1 MVSIFKIQKKC
12 TGSTS
17 AIIHAFMGFEDG
29 ISGKGQ
35 LMNTLNSFDIINR
48 CYGEL
53 TAIAADHGI
62 DFDKLAQRINFD
74 GSPIKRGIELN
85 KTYRGKVF
93 AVAREWTA
101 PDGNRY
107 PQITFKTFKHGGYQ
121 DTWNGYKAYKELAE
135 NTTVP
140 KTYQPKK
147 PNAVYQDKA
156 DKERADKIKRF
167 SAFQAAFNELPK
179 VTDTGDIG
187 GYLSNKGFS
196 VADIPTSLDLRRGS
210 HQRGLFVAYPL
221 HNSQRQTVG
230 YQLLYD
236 TPFTD
241 YSGKPRNK
249 DFIFY
254 PDTKNGSHAWLGTP
268 SPHCEFIGEG
278 EGLATCLTA
287 WLATSNPIAVCL
299 DADNLGKVHA
309 ELSKTYPKLL
319 PLADND
325 VKADGGNV
333 GLFSAIKAAR
343 GGVIAYP
350 VLDGQ
355 KVDFDDLRLSK
366 GLEEVARQI
375 AENRLVV
382 PSHSLDYYKLLATYA
397 PIEQLPKIL
406 ATACFFATKK
416 ITTVNELR
424 IHAKALFALRPRHT
438 SIKAIVRQLKKP
450 LKKQLNVIS
459 RQNTITDFTGV
470 TCHDMTGKD
479 NAAIAKTILSLDNA
493 IIVDNRPMATGKTE
507 LMKLLADYHLNRFG
521 NKASHQDIK
530 QFHFDNGGTAEQWEK
545 IRNNPKLFKALQDQ
559 LNQQRLIADHDSQ
572 KTVYVCHR
580 VSLTSSASERLQLEF
595 YDNVLPR
602 QNTSSLAV
610 CVNSMPKHEVS
621 KTVKVLFIDEIRQTL
636 EHILNGTVQNRLE
649 VYNELIAAI
658 QAADLVICA
667 DADFNDS
674 TLDWLKKIANKPL
687 HAITQQATKTGKKLL
702 ELGNSNAVLLHAQ
715 ESLKKGLNVWIATD
729 SMQQARKADILLNSP
744 DLMDKDTAE
753 ALMAE
758 LINGSGISEDKVLLV
773 HSENKGDSKQA
784 AFLAN
789 PNQESKKYRLVIHTP
804 VISSGISV
812 TNSHF
817 DRVYA
822 LFCNVLAPN
831 EMLQT
836 IARVRTAKEVFVS
849 FKSNHPKDRSTNLQ
863 DLIDGEMIKRGR
875 FNTDNNAL
883 QLDNFDHQRLQYIAT
898 RNAALNDYKRYFII
912 LAQLKGY
919 DFEQYDLTPWTIKG
933 LGKAAKEQKIIQIST
948 ASDIDATEAAA
959 IDSKSS
965 PTQAE
970 TDSLHR
976 YKVTQLT
983 GKSAD
988 TVDELDI
995 AFYIDNGLAKLSNFE
1010 LIHADVM
1017 ALKASDQANHTTRNK
1032 LSSKTSKH
1040 YLFQTVINGLEGKR
1054 INARGARCICEF
1066 LQDHHQELTSNNMGN
1081 YAKVSKY
1088 PVRQLNNFLKKIGY
1102 QLIVDTNSKNTE
1114 QWFKAQ
1120 ANPLV
1125 KFYAENRAAI
1135 KRQKDEL
1142 VRLAETQ

>member
-1 MVSIFKIQKKC
+1 
-12 TGSTS
+12 
-17 AIIHAFMGFEDG
+17 
-29 ISGKGQ
+29 
-35 LMNTLNSFDIINR
+35 MNTLNSFDIINR

-62 DFDKLAQRINFD
+62 DFGKLIERINFD
-74 GSPIKRGIELN
+74 GIPIKRGIELD

-93 AVAREWTA
+93 TVASEWTA
-101 PDGNRY
+101 PDGNHY
-107 PQITFKTFKHGGYQ
+107 PQITFKTFKQGGYQ
-121 DTWNGYKAYKELAE
+121 ETWNGYKAYKDLAE

-147 PNAVYQDKA
+147 PSPVYQDKA
-156 DKERADKIKRF
+156 DKERCNKIKRF
-167 SAFQAAFNELPK
+167 SAFKAVFNELPK
-179 VTDTGDIG
+179 VADTGDIG
-187 GYLSNKGFS
+187 GYLSDKGFS

-210 HQRGLFVAYPL
+210 HQRGLFIAYPL
-221 HNSQRQTVG
+221 HNSQGQTVG

-268 SPHCEFIGEG
+268 SQHCEFIGEG

-287 WLATSNPIAVCL
+287 WLATGNPIAVYL

-309 ELSKTYPKLL
+309 ELSKTYTNLL

-333 GLFSAIKAAR
+333 GLFSAIKAAL

-355 KVDFDDLRLSK
+355 KVDFDDLRLIK

-375 AENRLVV
+375 AENRLIV
-382 PSHSLDYYKLLATYA
+382 PSNLLDYYKLLATYA

-406 ATACFFATKK
+406 ATTCFFATKK
-416 ITTVNELR
+416 IITVNDLR

-438 SIKAIVRQLKKP
+438 SIKAIVKQLKKY
-450 LKKQLNVIS
+450 LKKQINLINRENS
-459 RQNTITDFTGV
+459 ITDLKGV

-479 NAAIAKTILSLDNA
+479 NTAIAKIILSLDKV

-507 LMKLLADYHLNRFG
+507 LMKLIADYHLNRFG
-521 NKASHQDIK
+521 NKASYKDIK
-530 QFHFDNGGTAEQWEK
+530 QFHFDNGGTTKQWGK
-545 IRNNPKLFKALQDQ
+545 IRKNPKLFKDLQDQ
-559 LNQQRLIADHDSQ
+559 VNQQHITAYRESQ

-580 VSLTSSASERLQLEF
+580 VSLTSSASERLQLEY
-595 YDNVLPR
+595 YDDVLPN
-602 QNTSSLAV
+602 QDTPSLAV
-610 CVNSMPKHEVS
+610 CVNSIPKYNIS
-621 KTVKVLFIDEIRQTL
+621 KTVKVLFIDEMRQTL
-636 EHILNGTVQNRLE
+636 EHIRNGTVTNRLE

-674 TLDWLKKIANKPL
+674 TLDWLKDIANKPL

-729 SMQQARKADILLNSP
+729 SMQQARKADSLLNSP
-744 DLMDKDTAE
+744 DLMDKNSAE
-753 ALMAE
+753 ELMEE
-758 LINGSGISEDKVLLV
+758 LLNGSGISEDKVLLV
-773 HSENKGDSKQA
+773 HSENKGDAKQA

-812 TNSHF
+812 TNTHF

-822 LFCNVLAPN
+822 IFCNVLAPN

-863 DLIDGEMIKRGR
+863 DLIDGEMTKRGR
-875 FNTDNNAL
+875 FNTDTATLKLN
-883 QLDNFDHQRLQYIAT
+883 NFDRQRLDYIAT

-919 DFEQYDLTPWTIKG
+919 DFKQHDLTPWTIKG
-933 LGKAAKEQKIIQIST
+933 LGKAAKEQKINQIST
-948 ASDIDATEAAA
+948 ASNIDATEAAA

-983 GKSAD
+983 GKSAS

-995 AFYIDNGLAKLSNFE
+995 AFYMDNGLAKLSNFE

-1017 ALKASDQANHTTRNK
+1017 ALKDSDQANHTTRNK

-1040 YLFQTVINGLEGKR
+1040 YLFEAVINGLKGQR
-1054 INARGARCICEF
+1054 INASGARGVCEF
-1066 LQDHHQELTSNNMGN
+1066 LQDHHKELTSNNMGN
-1081 YAKVSKY
+1081 YARVSKY
-1088 PVRQLNNFLKKIGY
+1088 PVKQLNDFLKKIGY
-1102 QLIVDTNSKNTE
+1102 ELIVDTNSKNTE
-1114 QWFKAQ
+1114 QWFRVQ
-1120 ANPLV
+1120 DNPLI

-1135 KRQKDEL
+1135 KRQKDEIDKMQKL
-1142 VRLAETQ
+1142 SNDAA

>member
-1 MVSIFKIQKKC
+1 
-12 TGSTS
+12 
-17 AIIHAFMGFEDG
+17 
-29 ISGKGQ
+29 
-35 LMNTLNSFDIINR
+35 MNTLNSFDIINR
-48 CYGEL
+48 FHSEL

-62 DFDKLAQRINFD
+62 DFGKLADNITFD
-74 GSPIKRGIELN
+74 GRPIKRGIALD
-85 KTYRGKVF
+85 KTYRGNVF

-101 PDGNRY
+101 PNGNTY
-107 PQITFKTFKHGGYQ
+107 PTITFKTFKQGGFQ
-121 DTWNGYKAYKELAE
+121 ETWNGYKAWQELAE
-135 NTTVP
+135 NTTIP
-140 KTYQPKK
+140 KAYQPKK
-147 PNAVYQDKA
+147 PNPVYKDNA
-156 DKERADKIKRF
+156 DKERAYKIKRF
-167 SAFQAAFNELPK
+167 SEFKALFNELPK
-179 VTDTGDIG
+179 ATDINDIG
-187 GYLSNKGFS
+187 GYLNNKGFT
-196 VADIPTSLDLRRGS
+196 VANIPNNLDLRRGS

-221 HNSQRQTVG
+221 HNSQGQTVG

-268 SPHCEFIGEG
+268 SHNCEFIGEG
-278 EGLATCLTA
+278 EGLATCLAA
-287 WLATSNPIAVCL
+287 WLATGNPIAVCL
-299 DADNLGKVHA
+299 DADNLVKVHA
-309 ELSKTYPKLL
+309 ELSKNYTNLL

-325 VKADGGNV
+325 IKADGGNV

-350 VLDGQ
+350 VLKDQ
-355 KVDFDDLRLSK
+355 KVDFDDLRKAK
-366 GLEEVARQI
+366 GLEEVTKQI

-382 PSHSLDYYKLLATYA
+382 PSNSLNYYKLLATYS
-397 PIEQLPKIL
+397 PVEQLPKIL
-406 ATACFFATKK
+406 TIACFFAAKK
-416 ITTVNELR
+416 ITTVKDLR

-438 SIKAIVRQLKKP
+438 SIKAIVKQLKKY
-450 LKKQLNVIS
+450 LKKQIS
-459 RQNTITDFTGV
+459 LISLANSITNFDGV

-479 NAAIAKTILSLDNA
+479 NAAIMKAILALGKV
-493 IIVDNRPMATGKTE
+493 ILIDNRPMATGKTE
-507 LMKLLADYHLNRFG
+507 LMKLIADYHLNSFT
-521 NKASHQDIK
+521 NKASYKDIK
-530 QFHFDNGGTAEQWEK
+530 QFHFDNGGTAKQWNK
-545 IRNNPKLFKALQDQ
+545 ISNNPKLFKALQDQ
-559 LNQQRLIADHDSQ
+559 VNQQRTTTDHDSQ
-572 KTVYVCHR
+572 KVVYVCHR
-580 VSLTSSASERLQLEF
+580 VSLTSSASERLQLEY
-595 YDNVLPR
+595 YDDVLPS
-602 QNTSSLAV
+602 QDTQSLAV
-610 CVNSMPKHEVS
+610 CANSMPKYGVS
-621 KTVKVLFIDEIRQTL
+621 KTIKILFIDEFRQTL
-636 EHILNGTVQNRLE
+636 EHILNGTVKNRLE

-658 QAADLVICA
+658 QSADLVICA

-674 TLDWLKKIANKPL
+674 TLDWLKGITNKPL
-687 HAITQQATKTGKKLL
+687 HAITQQTTKTGKTLL

-758 LINGSGISEDKVLLV
+758 LLDGSGISEDMVLLV
-773 HSENKGDSKQA
+773 HSENKGDPKQA

-789 PNQESKKYRLVIHTP
+789 PNKESKKYRLVIHTP

-812 TNSHF
+812 TNTHF

-822 LFCNVLAPN
+822 IFCNVLAPN

-875 FNTDNNAL
+875 FNTDTATL
-883 QLDNFDHQRLQYIAT
+883 QLDNFDRQRLDYIAT
-898 RNAALNDYKRYFII
+898 RNAALNDYRHYFII

-919 DFEQYDLTPWTIKG
+919 DFEQHDLTRWTIKG
-933 LGKAAKEQKIIQIST
+933 LGKAATEQKIIQIST

-983 GKSAD
+983 GKSAS

-995 AFYIDNGLAKLSNFE
+995 AFYMDNGLAKISNFE

-1017 ALKASDQANHTTRNK
+1017 ALKDSDQANHNTRDK
-1032 LSSKTSKH
+1032 LSSKASKH
-1040 YLFQTVINGLEGKR
+1040 YLFETVINGLEGKR
-1054 INARGARCICEF
+1054 INASGTRCVCEF
-1066 LQDHHQELTSNNMGN
+1066 LQDHHKELTSNNMGN
-1081 YAKVSKY
+1081 YARVSKI
-1088 PVRQLNNFLKKIGY
+1088 PTKQLNGFLNKIGY
-1102 QLIVDTNSKNTE
+1102 ELVIDTNSHNVE
-1114 QWFKAQ
+1114 RWYRVQV
-1120 ANPLV
+1120 NPLV

-1135 KRQKDEL
+1135 KWQKDEL
-1142 VRLAETQ
+1142 GKLAETQ